1 MNNDLISRSAL
12 LEILRHCN
20 DEPGDVESDEY
31 FEWDNMCAPEL
42 LEKILDVVETF
53 SPVDAEPVQH
63 GEWIYDPNAN
73 DFGIGGYVCSVCSAK
88 NNNLPCNAVINP
100 QIFVGSRFCP
110 DCGAKMDGGKNN
122 GTAK

>member
-53 SPVDAEPVQH
+53 SPVDAEPVRH
-63 GEWIYDPNAN
+63 GEWKRDGEVYN
-73 DFGIGGYVCSVCSAK
+73 DATWTCSVCGEPWTLLYGTPEE
-88 NNNLPCNAVINP
+88 N
-100 QIFVGSRFCP
+100 GMHYCP
-110 DCGAKMDGGKNN
+110 NCGAKMDLEDE
-122 GTAK
+122 